1 MRCSVSENKAMFI
14 IDDVVKIVVK
24 GVAAIMDKILA
35 VRSSSNVRRAH
46 MDKPTRTPSPRR
58 GRDHVS
64 H

>member
-1 MRCSVSENKAMFI
+1 MFI
-14 IDDVVKIVVK
+14 IDDVVKIVAK
-24 GVAAIMDKILA
+24 GVAVIIDKILA